1 MILILTM
8 QKGVKIKVIVI
19 LENIKV
25 GKAPLEVVVGVEIMK
40 EAEDDIE
47 GKVDPVRLVR
57 VQKELE
63 VQG

>member
-1 MILILTM
+1 MILILII